1 MITAGNIA
9 VSLCPVFVFLGAL
22 IWLDSYKLIRVRN
35 VILTI
40 AGGSVAA
47 IAAFLCNS
55 ILVDNVAMGFTTFAR
70 YVSPLVEESVKILHL
85 IVLFRTRRIGFMVD
99 AAIYGFAIGAG
110 FAFIEN
116 IYYLQSID
124 DPNLLLWVIRG
135 LGTAMMHGGTTAIY
149 GIVTKYFIDRHA
161 RSPVLMY
168 IPGLLFAVAIH
179 SLYNHFLL
187 PPIISAL
194 GIMIFL
200 PMILMAIFKKS
211 EQLTRAWLGV
221 GLDADIEL
229 MERIT
234 AGQFSD
240 SNIGKY
246 LHTLTSR
253 FPPEV
258 IVDMLCLLRLQ
269 TELSMRAKGVLMMR
283 EAGFREEPSE
293 EIREKFSELKFLE
306 KSIGATGK
314 IAIAPI
320 LHTTSQDLW
329 QLYLAKE

>member
-9 VSLCPVFVFLGAL
+9 VSLCPVFLFLATL
-22 IWLDSYKLIRVRN
+22 IWLDSYKLIRLRN
-35 VILTI
+35 VVLTI

-55 ILVDNVAMGFTTFAR
+55 IVLDHVTMGFTTFAR
-70 YVSPLVEESVKILHL
+70 YISPVIEESFKILFL
-85 IVLFRTRRIGFMVD
+85 IALFRAKRIGFMVD

-110 FAFIEN
+110 FGFIEN
-116 IYYLQSID
+116 IYYLRSLD

-149 GIVTKYFIDRHA
+149 GIVTKYFTDRHA
-161 RSPVLMY
+161 ISPALMY
-168 IPGLLFAVAIH
+168 LPGLLFAVVIH
-179 SLYNHFLL
+179 SLYNHFFL

-194 GIMIFL
+194 GMMIVL
-200 PMILMAIFKKS
+200 PLLLMAIFKKS

-221 GLDADIEL
+221 GLDADMEL

-234 AGQFSD
+234 AGRFSD

-246 LHTLTSR
+246 LQTLTSR

-258 IVDMLCLLRLQ
+258 IVDMLCLIRLQ

-283 EAGFREEPSE
+283 EAGFREEPGE
-293 EIREKFSELKFLE
+293 EIREKFSEMKFLE

-320 LHTTSQDLW
+320 LHTTSRDLW